1 MDNKP
6 QVKDNTS
13 STGDGLHVTFDPRA
27 KPPLAKPSKS
37 SPTLSSEGDAEKF
50 PAFMPSQRSGQ
61 KSRSLTQ
68 AEINM
73 GIIGDDEVAALG
85 ERLQNEPAPLSLQQA
100 RERRA
105 SIKEERKRSIDFIR
119 SRTNSRAAAQGR
131 PSMEV
136 AESGAAASGR
146 PSLEVLMEAQ
156 QKE

>member
-1 MDNKP
+1 MDNNPDIK
-6 QVKDNTS
+6 NAIS
-13 STGDGLHVTFDPRA
+13 STGNGVHVTFDQRA
-27 KPPLAKPSKS
+27 KSPLAKPNKS
-37 SPTLSSEGDAEKF
+37 SPGLNSEGGAEKF
-50 PAFMPSQRSGQ
+50 PSFVPNQRSGQ

-85 ERLQNEPAPLSLQQA
+85 ERLQNEPAPLSLQEA

-131 PSMEV
+131 PSMEA
-136 AESGAAASGR
+136 AESGAAANGR
-146 PSLEVLMEAQ
+146 PSLEVLMETQ
-156 QKE
+156 HKE